1 MCKAFATEMLFRV
14 MDRVISVHGAMG
26 LTNELQLEEGLRLAR
41 ILRVPDGTGEIQRR
55 TIARRLLAGDTN
67 F

>member
-1 MCKAFATEMLFRV
+1 MR
-14 MDRVISVHGAMG
+14 
-26 LTNELQLEEGLRLAR
+26 LEAGLRNAR

-55 TIARRLLAGDTN
+55 PIAKQFLAGDLS